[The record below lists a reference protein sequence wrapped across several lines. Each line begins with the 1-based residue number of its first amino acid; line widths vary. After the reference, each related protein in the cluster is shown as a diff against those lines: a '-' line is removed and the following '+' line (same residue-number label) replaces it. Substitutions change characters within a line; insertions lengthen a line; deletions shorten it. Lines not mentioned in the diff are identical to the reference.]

1 MQEEKTESIDLREG
15 KVRSILA
22 RWVPPLLVL
31 LIAALLLVKLNDVDK
46 VELTNQSGRT
56 FEKGVVTRILRDNRQ
71 EDGTRVGEQ
80 AVVVR
85 MTSGKKAGDEVT
97 ATSSAGF
104 LFGAPC
110 TVGLKV
116 VVVQSVAGDTVVTSV
131 YSRDR
136 GNVLIGYALL
146 YLITLA
152 VIGGRQGLRGA
163 LGLVFTV
170 GSIVY
175 VYLPLVYRGFSPF
188 WSAVLVC
195 AVAATVTLYL
205 VSGPNLKTLVA
216 IMGTLAGVIIAGLA
230 AALFSAAS
238 SVTGWNVSN
247 IETLLT
253 LWNTRGIQVEGLLF
267 SGLLI
272 AALGA
277 VMDVAMS
284 VSSAM
289 NELCVQDPAIPRR
302 ELFSAGMRIGRDI
315 MGTDSNTL
323 ILAFAGTSISML
335 VLNYAYDLPWL
346 QVINSNNIGVA
357 VMEGLSGSFGVILS
371 IPATV
376 AFAAWLFPM
385 EGGTKP
391 RGGRAPAQKVNARK
405 DATGSIKRW
414 SAATWAWGL
423 GMIGPPRQRIA
434 AGLAKARRH
443 QAPPRSQFKAA
454 IRGSAA
460 KA

>member
-1 MQEEKTESIDLREG
+1 MQDEKAVPIDLRGG
-15 KVRSILA
+15 KLRSILM
-22 RWVPPLLVL
+22 RWIPPLLVL
-31 LIAALLLVKLNDVDK
+31 LIAVLLVVRLNDVDK
-46 VELTNQSGRT
+46 VELTNQTGRT
-56 FEKGVVTRILRDNRQ
+56 FEKGVVTRIVRDNLQ

-85 MTSGKKAGDEVT
+85 MTSGKKAGDEVA
-97 ATSSAGF
+97 ATSSSGF

-110 TVGLKV
+110 TVGLRV

-146 YLITLA
+146 YLVTLV

-175 VYLPLVYRGFSPF
+175 VYLPLVYRGCSPF

-195 AVAATVTLYL
+195 AVAAAVTLYL

-216 IMGTLAGVIIAGLA
+216 LMGTLSGVIIAGIV

-238 SVTGWNVSN
+238 GVTGWNVSN

-253 LWNTRGIQVEGLLF
+253 LWNTSGIRVEGLLF

-284 VSSAM
+284 ISSAM
-289 NELCVQDPAIPRR
+289 SELVVQDPTIPRSR
-302 ELFSAGMRIGRDI
+302 LFAAGMRIGRDI

-323 ILAFAGTSISML
+323 ILAFAGTSVSML
-335 VLNYAYDLPWL
+335 VLDYAYDLPWL

-376 AFAAWLFPM
+376 AFAAWLFPI
-385 EGGTKP
+385 EPGA
-391 RGGRAPAQKVNARK
+391 RLCGRPAE
-405 DATGSIKRW
+405 
-414 SAATWAWGL
+414 
-423 GMIGPPRQRIA
+423 
-434 AGLAKARRH
+434 
-443 QAPPRSQFKAA
+443 
-454 IRGSAA
+454 
-460 KA
+460 